1 MRFLQPALIAAALLC
16 APIILLRALGPV
28 RLSWPK
34 RGTPHENYGDQR
46 FNFFVGWI
54 AIIYMTTWLIYGLL
68 TGAAHASTVVA
79 SVYFP
84 GDGIVPKN
92 DYATSSGQ
100 RYDPDALKCAA
111 PPGTFPLGTRLYL
124 RHGSNA
130 AEVVVNDF
138 GPFIKG
144 RGLDCT
150 KAVDKALHL
159 GGLGK
164 VHLEVWPP
172 LPVPRKR
179 P

>member
-1 MRFLQPALIAAALLC
+1 MTTTS
-16 APIILLRALGPV
+16 RAVCPN
-28 RLSWPK
+28 RISM
-34 RGTPHENYGDQR
+34 
-46 FNFFVGWI
+46 
-54 AIIYMTTWLIYGLL
+54 IYITTWLIYGLL

-84 GDGIVPKN
+84 GDGTVPKN

-100 RYDPDALKCAA
+100 RYDADALKCAA

-130 AEVVVNDF
+130 AEVVVNDT
-138 GPFIKG
+138 GPFIKN
-144 RGLDCT
+144 RQLDCT
-150 KAVDKALHL
+150 PAVDKVLHL
-159 GGLGK
+159 DGLGR
-164 VHLEVWPP
+164 VRVDLWPP